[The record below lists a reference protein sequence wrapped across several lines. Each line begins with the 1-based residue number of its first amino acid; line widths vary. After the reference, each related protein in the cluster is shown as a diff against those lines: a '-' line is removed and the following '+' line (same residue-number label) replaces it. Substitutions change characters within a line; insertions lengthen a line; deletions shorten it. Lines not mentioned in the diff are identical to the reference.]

1 MDFHSSFVVTMFWLM
16 VGHSLADYPLQGD
29 FLANGKNR
37 HTPIGKMFWPHAIFA
52 HSMIHGGFVAIIT
65 GSVWLGVAEA
75 VVHGITDLLKCDNW
89 IGLRTD
95 QAIHVVCKIVWAVI
109 VAKTLI

>member
-1 MDFHSSFVVTMFWLM
+1 MIATFLTILFWLV

-37 HTPIGKMFWPHAIFA
+37 NTPIGKIFWPHALFA
-52 HSMIHGGFVAIIT
+52 HSMVHAGFVALFT
-65 GSVWLGVAEA
+65 GSVALGVAEA
-75 VVHGITDLLKCDNW
+75 VVHAVTDFLKCENR

-95 QAIHVVCKIVWAVI
+95 QTIHFGCKVLWAAIA
-109 VAKTLI
+109 AGALA